1 MGQESIKQ
9 EQQKQTKF
17 SPKKQRWFFKKINI
31 LDNSL
36 ETLNKGVMSLPIRDM
51 QIKTSLRFP
60 FTLIRMAK
68 ISQQMPVHA
77 GRMHGNRNTYP
88 LMMGVQTG
96 TNTMEISVMVTQKLK
111 FDLPRDTAIQLWVY
125 TQRIFHLPVGILVHV
140 YSFLFHSK

>member
-1 MGQESIKQ
+1 M
-9 EQQKQTKF
+9 
-17 SPKKQRWFFKKINI
+17 P
-31 LDNSL
+31 
-36 ETLNKGVMSLPIRDM
+36 LPIRDM

-96 TNTMEISVMVTQKLK
+96 TNTMEISVMVTQELK
-111 FDLPRDTAIQLWVY
+111 FDLPRDTAVSALGVY
-125 TQRIFHLPVGILVHV
+125 PKDFPSSCRDTCPCIFIATPFQVART
-140 YSFLFHSK
+140 